1 MRSGQSPSGLKY
13 AVRQSGRS
21 VAYCAL
27 SIGCGTAQ
35 EAGFPSGIAHFVEH
49 TLFRGTRRKK
59 ASAIN
64 GYLDRLGGEL
74 NAYTTKEE
82 IVLHATVLKEDLWKA
97 VRLLF
102 ELALE
107 STFPEDEIETERGV
121 VLDEIISYK
130 DNPAEDVYDKFEGLL
145 FKGHPLE
152 HPILGTTASVKK
164 IKSSHL
170 REFVKTFFT
179 PERMALTIVAGEDE
193 AKLEKQALRQIEKAF
208 ADATNGQG
216 NTFSSAKITNGEGKT
231 LSSAKKIADATER
244 VFPSHITTSPT
255 SSASYTVDS
264 SSSPLHSSVSSLP
277 VSCPTASSY
286 PFTAVFHQVVDKRN
300 HEVNAVVGGYGPSLY
315 EMPDRMVA
323 AMLVNILGGPASNS
337 LLNSELREKKGWV
350 YGIECSYTQYAET
363 GVVAITFGCDRPN
376 LEACMAT
383 IEKILTRLRETPLSE
398 ARVKSYRK
406 QLLGQLA
413 IGSEAGEAQCLSM
426 GKSLLAWGS
435 IMSQEQVRACL
446 EAIGP
451 EDLRQMARR
460 LFAPEKLS
468 SLVYL

>member
-1 MRSGQSPSGLKY
+1 MTGGITPCGLQY

-27 SIGCGTAQ
+27 SIGCGTTQ

-59 ASAIN
+59 AAVIN
-64 GYLDRLGGEL
+64 SYLDRLGGEL

-97 VRLLF
+97 VKLLF
-102 ELALE
+102 ELATE
-107 STFPEDEIETERGV
+107 ATFPDDEIQTERGV

-145 FKGHPLE
+145 FQGHPLE
-152 HPILGTTASVKK
+152 QPILGTSASVKK
-164 IKSSHL
+164 ITPAQL
-170 REFVKTFFT
+170 RRFVQTFFT
-179 PERMALTIVAGEDE
+179 PDRMALTLVADIPENQ
-193 AKLEKQALRQIEKAF
+193 LEKKVRALVKNLFGESAPARMAAPRE
-208 ADATNGQG
+208 QG
-216 NTFSSAKITNGEGKT
+216 
-231 LSSAKKIADATER
+231 IA
-244 VFPSHITTSPT
+244 
-255 SSASYTVDS
+255 
-264 SSSPLHSSVSSLP
+264 
-277 VSCPTASSY
+277 CPENI
-286 PFTAVFHQVVDKRN
+286 FHKVIDKRN
-300 HEVNAVVGGYGPSLY
+300 HEVNAVIGGYAPSLY

-337 LLNSELREKKGWV
+337 LLNADLREKKGWV
-350 YGIECSYTQYAET
+350 YGIECSYTQYADT
-363 GVVAITFGCDRPN
+363 GIVAISFGCDKPN
-376 LEACMAT
+376 LEACMAS
-383 IEKILTRLRETPLSE
+383 IHKILERLREAPLSE
-398 ARVKSYRK
+398 AKLKSYRK

-426 GKSLLAWGS
+426 GKSLLAWGK
-435 IMSQEQVRACL
+435 IMSPEQTRACL
-446 EAIGP
+446 QSITS
-451 EDLRQMARR
+451 EDLRQMACR

>member
-1 MRSGQSPSGLKY
+1 MTGGITPCGLQY

-27 SIGCGTAQ
+27 SIGCGTTQ

-59 ASAIN
+59 AAVIN
-64 GYLDRLGGEL
+64 SYLDRLGGEL

-97 VRLLF
+97 VKLLF
-102 ELALE
+102 ELATE
-107 STFPEDEIETERGV
+107 ATFPDDEIQTERGV

-145 FKGHPLE
+145 FQGHPLE
-152 HPILGTTASVKK
+152 QPILGTSASVKK
-164 IKSSHL
+164 ITPAQL
-170 REFVKTFFT
+170 RRFVQTFFT
-179 PERMALTIVAGEDE
+179 PDRMALTLVADIPENQ
-193 AKLEKQALRQIEKAF
+193 LEKKVHALVKNLFGESAPARMTAPQE
-208 ADATNGQG
+208 QG
-216 NTFSSAKITNGEGKT
+216 
-231 LSSAKKIADATER
+231 IA
-244 VFPSHITTSPT
+244 
-255 SSASYTVDS
+255 
-264 SSSPLHSSVSSLP
+264 
-277 VSCPTASSY
+277 CPENI
-286 PFTAVFHQVVDKRN
+286 FHKVIDKRN
-300 HEVNAVVGGYGPSLY
+300 HEVNAVIGGYAPSLY

-337 LLNSELREKKGWV
+337 LLNAELREKKGWV
-350 YGIECSYTQYAET
+350 YGIECSYTQYADT
-363 GVVAITFGCDRPN
+363 GIVAISFGCDKPN
-376 LEACMAT
+376 LEACMAS
-383 IEKILTRLRETPLSE
+383 IHKILERLREAPLSE
-398 ARVKSYRK
+398 ARLKSYRK

-426 GKSLLAWGS
+426 GKSLLAWGK
-435 IMSQEQVRACL
+435 IMSPEQTRACL
-446 EAIGP
+446 QSITS
-451 EDLRQMARR
+451 EDLRQMACR

>member
-1 MRSGQSPSGLKY
+1 MRSGQSPCGLKY
-13 AVRQSGRS
+13 AVRHSGKA

-64 GYLDRLGGEL
+64 SYLDRLGGEL

-107 STFPEDEIETERGV
+107 STFPDSEIETERGV

-130 DNPAEDVYDKFEGLL
+130 DNPAEDIYDKFEGLL

-152 HPILGTTASVKK
+152 HPILGTAASVKK
-164 IKSSHL
+164 ITAKQL
-170 REFVKTFFT
+170 REFVQTFFT

-193 AKLEKQALRQIEKAF
+193 TKLEKQVLNCINKAF
-208 ADATNGQG
+208 PTPSITNNATGKANEGKED
-216 NTFSSAKITNGEGKT
+216 TFSSAKNN
-231 LSSAKKIADATER
+231 ADATG
-244 VFPSHITTSPT
+244 
-255 SSASYTVDS
+255 
-264 SSSPLHSSVSSLP
+264 SVSSFLYRD
-277 VSCPTASSY
+277 A
-286 PFTAVFHQVVDKRN
+286 FHKVVDKRN

-315 EMPDRMVA
+315 QMPDRMVA

-337 LLNSELREKKGWV
+337 LLNGELREKKGWV
-350 YGIECSYTQYAET
+350 YGIECSYTQYADT
-363 GVVAITFGCDRPN
+363 GIVAISFGCDRPN
-376 LEACMAT
+376 LEACMSA
-383 IEKILTRLRETPLSE
+383 IQKILSRLRETPLSE

-406 QLLGQLA
+406 QLMGQLA
-413 IGSEAGEAQCLSM
+413 ISSEAGEAQCLSM

-435 IMSQEQVRACL
+435 IMSQEEVRACL
-446 EAIGP
+446 EKIGP
-451 EDLRQMARR
+451 EDLRNMACH
-460 LFAPEKLS
+460 LFDPEKLS